1 MVDHLILRIDMVMGD
16 IPKVKFFTVHKC
28 SGYFFLGTVF
38 SHDFEQ
44 DRAIAMEDFVY
55 TLRSFRRHFIEL
67 DVIVGLAGGRAEYF
81 VSTSCDGLFAKAT
94 EALMSV
100 FGFRYDDVCWHGLK

>member
-1 MVDHLILRIDMVMGD
+1 MVDHLILCIDMVMGD
-16 IPKVKFFTVHKC
+16 IPKVKFFTVQKC

-38 SHDFEQ
+38 PHNFQ
-44 DRAIAMEDFVY
+44 KNGAIAVQDFVY

-81 VSTSCDGLFAKAT
+81 VSTSCEWLFAQAT

-100 FGFRYDDVCWHGLK
+100 FGFRYDDVC